1 VSGGSYK
8 DLVYFKKPSEFMPI
22 RETRPKRKNPEEVT
36 QRLNDYQMKAL
47 KVRGQHSKS
56 TKS

>member
-1 VSGGSYK
+1 
-8 DLVYFKKPSEFMPI
+8 MPI

-36 QRLNDYQMKAL
+36 QRLNDYQMKAM
-47 KVRGQHSKS
+47 KVRGQHTKS